1 MNHWYLWGSY
11 GVTFALL
18 FVELALLMKRVRE
31 TKT

>member
-18 FVELALLMKRVRE
+18 LVELALLMKRVRE